1 MFGLGFME
9 ILFIAII
16 AIIFLG
22 PDKLPGAMV
31 DIAKFIKSAKNAIT
45 DAKQSLNEEV
55 NFDEL
60 KKEALGYKAQLDAA
74 TEELQGFKNL
84 NPMNDIKEA
93 ADFGS
98 VKENFERLTQR
109 NPEPQATQVEAKQEQ
124 EISFKKKKVTESTLK
139 EVKQENKVLKKEAKK
154 QAEENK
160 EGDN

>member
-31 DIAKFIKSAKNAIT
+31 EIAKFIKNAKNAIS

-55 NFDEL
+55 NLEEL
-60 KKEALGYKAQLDAA
+60 KQEALGYKEQLDKA

-98 VKENFERLTQR
+98 VKDNFAKL
-109 NPEPQATQVEAKQEQ
+109 TQVEPEPKAKEVEKKQE
-124 EISFKKKKVTESTLK
+124 EITFKKKKVKEESLEETKK
-139 EVKQENKVLKKEAKK
+139 EQKALKKEAKE
-154 QAEENK
+154 QSNK
-160 EGDN
+160 DQDGEQ